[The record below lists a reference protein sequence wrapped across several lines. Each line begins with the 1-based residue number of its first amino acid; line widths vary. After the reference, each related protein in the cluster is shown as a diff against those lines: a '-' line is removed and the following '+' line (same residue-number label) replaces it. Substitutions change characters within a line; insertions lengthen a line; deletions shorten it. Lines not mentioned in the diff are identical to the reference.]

1 MGKTGTTEW
10 NQVKGSKGQIRLVP
24 RKEAKNKKPGPNQRF
39 KAQSTL
45 RKLERNANRGR
56 GRDGRGAPGRAPPRG
71 RPSRGKRGGGPGQPQ
86 DLRTMAARRRITRPK
101 VAVLGPKARSK

>member
-10 NQVKGSKGQIRLVP
+10 NQVRGSKGQIRLVP
-24 RKEAKNKKPGPNQRF
+24 RKDAKSKKPGPNQRF

-45 RKLERNANRGR
+45 KKLERNANRSR
-56 GRDGRGAPGRAPPRG
+56 GRDGRPAQGRAPPRG
-71 RPSRGKRGGGPGQPQ
+71 RGGRGGRGGPGQPQ

-101 VAVLGPKARSK
+101 VNVLGPKARSK

>member
-24 RKEAKNKKPGPNQRF
+24 RKEAANKKPGPNQRF

-45 RKLERNANRGR
+45 KKLERNANRGR
-56 GRDGRGAPGRAPPRG
+56 GRDGRPAPGRAPPRG
-71 RPSRGKRGGGPGQPQ
+71 RGGRGGRGAPGQPQ
-86 DLRTMAARRRITRPK
+86 DLRTMAARRRISRPK
-101 VAVLGPKARSK
+101 VAMLGPKTRSK

>member
-10 NQVKGSKGQIRLVP
+10 NQVRGCKGQIRLVP
-24 RKEAKNKKPGPNQRF
+24 RKDSQVKKPGPNQRF

-45 RKLERNANRGR
+45 KKLERNANRAR
-56 GRDGRGAPGRAPPRG
+56 GRDGRAPAKAPARG
-71 RPSRGKRGGGPGQPQ
+71 RGRGGRGGPGQPQ

-101 VAVLGPKARSK
+101 AFVLGPKARSK

>member
-24 RKEAKNKKPGPNQRF
+24 RKDAANKKPGPNQRF
-39 KAQSTL
+39 KAQSTI
-45 RKLERNANRGR
+45 RKLERNASRGR
-56 GRDGRGAPGRAPPRG
+56 GRDGRPAPGG
-71 RPSRGKRGGGPGQPQ
+71 RSSRGGRGGGRGGPGQPQ

-101 VAVLGPKARSK
+101 VSMLGPKARSK